1 MITSRLPAI
10 AYSTLT
16 RGTPDHPIYQHT
28 AILCQ
33 QHSEGSLS
41 PDPNKSALTRAI
53 LSRLYGPIQTEIAR
67 ISGLL
72 TTNPDAAAKRL
83 NDLNRELINHTL
95 Q

>member
-41 PDPNKSALTRAI
+41 PDPNKPALSRAI
-53 LSRLYGPIQTEIAR
+53 LSRLYGPLQSEVAR
-67 ISGLL
+67 ICGLL
-72 TTNPDAAAKRL
+72 TTNPENAAKRL